1 MGLDIKRE
9 KRSSR
14 KLGIRLYRSN
24 IERNES
30 DKRVYTEG
38 QRQQRSCEGQRE
50 TKKRVVNTAE
60 SHLTE
65 GK

>member
-14 KLGIRLYRSN
+14 KLGIHLYRSN
-24 IERNES
+24 IEKNES

-38 QRQQRSCEGQRE
+38 QRPPPVGARGKQRKEW
-50 TKKRVVNTAE
+50 
-60 SHLTE
+60 
-65 GK
+65 

>member
-14 KLGIRLYRSN
+14 KLGIHLYRSN
-24 IERNES
+24 IEKNEKKMRVTRECIQR
-30 DKRVYTEG
+30 DKDPPCG
-38 QRQQRSCEGQRE
+38 GQRE
-50 TKKRVVNTAE
+50 TKKRAE